1 MVKKML
7 ISMTAMGV
15 IAAAVM
21 FLLISLTSGETSGS
35 PDEKSSLSRTF
46 TDDTYFYY
54 LTEQEI
60 DKIIEKGI
68 TSSSFFSLEKYI
80 LPAGADSG
88 DVAFAYIEPPALT
101 VARKASETY
110 QLYGRKVKRQEV
122 IKELMDGYLPFSIRF
137 EENKGFLYDAVIE
150 QDGEIIS
157 ADREEILGGGAIK
170 RAYFNVSAIDF
181 KEEAKLVLIDTVTE
195 EKVIFTV
202 VFSEYN

>member
-7 ISMTAMGV
+7 ISMTAMGI

-46 TDDTYFYY
+46 SDDTYFYY

-60 DKIIEKGI
+60 DKIIEKRI
-68 TSSSFFSLEKYI
+68 TSSFFSLEKYI

-110 QLYGRKVKRQEV
+110 LLYGRKVKRQEV

>member
-46 TDDTYFYY
+46 SDDTYFYY

-68 TSSSFFSLEKYI
+68 TSSFFSLEKYI

-110 QLYGRKVKRQEV
+110 QLYGRKVKRQEI

-181 KEEAKLVLIDTVTE
+181 KKEAKLVLIDTVTE

>member
-7 ISMTAMGV
+7 ISMTAMGI

-46 TDDTYFYY
+46 SDDTYFYY

-60 DKIIEKGI
+60 DKIIEKRI
-68 TSSSFFSLEKYI
+68 TSSFFSLEKYI

-110 QLYGRKVKRQEV
+110 LLYGRKVKRQEV

-170 RAYFNVSAIDF
+170 RAYFNVPAIDF